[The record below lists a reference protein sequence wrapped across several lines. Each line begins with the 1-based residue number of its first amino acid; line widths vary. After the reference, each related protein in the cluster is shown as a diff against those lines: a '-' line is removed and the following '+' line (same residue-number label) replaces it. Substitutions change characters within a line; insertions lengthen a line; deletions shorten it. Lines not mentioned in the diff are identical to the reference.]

1 MAQVAVAAP
10 VSLPPSLDHA
20 STRVDTSTPV
30 QKTDIQVEQ
39 LASQEQAT
47 EALAKPNLDPHILP
61 SFETRATSPILY
73 LPPLLSSLPVGVGHA
88 QHPTTSPAFSSP
100 SVPRP
105 LSTES
110 RLPSIDPASLALH
123 RALHHFRP
131 TTEEYAKTPY
141 PEAFNWNELELPL
154 DEEREWYC
162 VVFRSRRRDGSD
174 GGPLYEADKK
184 AHEEAVQNGG
194 LILYWYG
201 TPHPET
207 GLNLATCIWQSRTHA
222 AAANSRP
229 HHIRA
234 MRLAAASYE
243 RYELERHRLRKVKGE
258 ARLRVEPY
266 DGGDVGW

>member
-1 MAQVAVAAP
+1 MAKVAVAAP
-10 VSLPPSLDHA
+10 VALPSSLD
-20 STRVDTSTPV
+20 SPNVRVDSTVHNNAQHTTP
-30 QKTDIQVEQ
+30 KHLD
-39 LASQEQAT
+39 SQEK
-47 EALAKPNLDPHILP
+47 ALEPVAKNAHDPHILP
-61 SFETRATSPILY
+61 TFSRSQSPILY
-73 LPPLLSSLPVGVGHA
+73 LPPLLSSLPPGVIVPQPPA
-88 QHPTTSPAFSSP
+88 DSPAFSSP
-100 SVPRP
+100 TVPRP

-110 RLPSIDPASLALH
+110 RLPSIDKASLALH

-131 TTEEYAKTPY
+131 LTEDYATTPY
-141 PEAFNWNELELPL
+141 AEAFNWDELELPA

-162 VVFRSRRRDGSD
+162 VVFRSKRKEGSD

-201 TPHPET
+201 TPHHTT
-207 GLNLATCIWQSRTHA
+207 GLNLATCIWQSRAHA

-229 HHIRA
+229 HHVRA

-258 ARLRVEPY
+258 TRLRVEPY